1 MPGDGLPDRCNSG
14 RLVLHFRLNQDMM
27 PTNAMN
33 SPCSPIPVA
42 LPRESYGQGWRW
54 LTVIAGL
61 ALAATFFMPFT
72 GSKSNLGRAT
82 GPNTIQP
89 THGEESFVDA
99 PYVQWGQLV
108 NRLTT
113 TPVAWW
119 WAYHLLV
126 ISLLPLTCFPQFWGL
141 AMAIYSLAQL
151 MGSRRTRDIT
161 SRIGLI
167 GSTTLGVLLAV
178 LLVVGLAKE
187 VGASPSPLPAGA
199 VFYLSV
205 FGVMIVL
212 FILLPVLHGILATRR
227 RDWAYLYHGFTAA
240 FLLVMPL
247 DLIVVLGIIR
257 RDLGLNVVTIF
268 LVASCLL
275 LLARIGEARAVSRLS
290 WFRTILGLSLLRL
303 HRYALPPGHCPACGY
318 NLHALPEPRCPECGR
333 PFTPAEASSQPTKAI
348 EQLKHSQ

>member
-1 MPGDGLPDRCNSG
+1 
-14 RLVLHFRLNQDMM
+14 M

-151 MGSRRTRDIT
+151 MGSRRTRAIT

-212 FILLPVLHGILATRR
+212 FILLPLLHGILAARR

-247 DLIVVLGIIR
+247 SCIYYLAYKN
-257 RDLGLNVVTIF
+257 DLGVNGVTI
-268 LVASCLL
+268 LLITGCPL

-290 WFRTILGLSLLRL
+290 WFRTIVGLFFLRL

-318 NLHALPEPRCPECGR
+318 NLHALTEPRCPECGR
-333 PFTPAEASSQPTKAI
+333 PFTPDEAGLESPPAI
-348 EQLKHSQ
+348 EQSLQAQ

>member
-1 MPGDGLPDRCNSG
+1 MSA
-14 RLVLHFRLNQDMM
+14 
-27 PTNAMN
+27 NAMN
-33 SPCSPIPVA
+33 SSCSPILVA

-61 ALAATFFMPFT
+61 AIAATFFMPFT
-72 GSKSNLGRAT
+72 GSKSNLGKAT
-82 GPNTIQP
+82 GPNTIQY
-89 THGEESFVDA
+89 THGEESFVDV

-119 WAYHLLV
+119 WAYFFLLIGLLV
-126 ISLLPLTCFPQFWGL
+126 LWGFPQFWGL

-151 MGSRRTRDIT
+151 MGSRRTRAIT

-178 LLVVGLAKE
+178 LLVVGLAKM

-199 VFYLSV
+199 VFYLAV
-205 FGVMIVL
+205 IGVMIIL
-212 FILLPVLHGILATRR
+212 FILLPLLHGVLAARR
-227 RDWAYLYHGFTAA
+227 RDWAYLYHGFIAA
-240 FLLVMPL
+240 FLLVIPL
-247 DLIVVLGIIR
+247 DLIVVVSAR
-257 RDLGLNVVTIF
+257 SYLGLNGVTIF

-275 LLARIGEARAVSRLS
+275 LIARVGEARAVSRLS
-290 WFRTILGLSLLRL
+290 WFRTILGLFLLRL